1 MKGHFEQFL
10 PGPNCGILAGTGM
23 LTTAV
28 VSLLQFPLLT
38 ASIDGGLEVRDA
50 VNGGCAA
57 AVLACVPYT
66 LWLSRREWRE
76 RTAAPKASLPR

>member
-10 PGPNCGILAGTGM
+10 SPGPNYGILAGTGM

-38 ASIDGGLEVRDA
+38 ASIDGGLEGRNT

-57 AVLACVPYT
+57 GPYT
-66 LWLSRREWRE
+66 RPLFSS
-76 RTAAPKASLPR
+76 T